1 MTEKYLFSS
10 LSNYSGLNMGSNPLM
25 ILVVIIILMRFILWS
40 CFSAYLDYKLSQRF
54 PEKRKDS

>member
-1 MTEKYLFSS
+1 MVLYL
-10 LSNYSGLNMGSNPLM
+10 YSTPASLNMGSNPLM

-40 CFSAYLDYKLSQRF
+40 CFSAYLDYKLSRRF